1 MKPLFYKGLCISV
14 LTTLALSCA
23 STPKAPQI
31 KTDDEETQIIEDL
44 KTAEPTERE
53 LYAKKIATVKIS
65 LVSSPKETTKGK
77 IFTSPY
83 VIQVVDQ
90 EDKPVELFE
99 MSVVYPS
106 AREEGKIIYTETA
119 ILTDSEGKAS
129 FLPPA
134 PEFSFNSEISFFP
147 KGNMEDPEIEKLA
160 KENTIK
166 AAYKVQTNLKYSGGV
181 IAIVDYNQN
190 GKANMTNSISS
201 SNILMSLMK
210 LGFRGIGNIDLSAQV
225 VAGSNAKIYE
235 KTKAL
240 VGNGSKFLIFGKIKI
255 DSYDKSAEGITY
267 KVKGE
272 ISCMDLTNGNITFVS
287 EETASYTD
295 KNDWLA
301 LDTARKELA
310 TRLAAEIK
318 YGI

>member
-1 MKPLFYKGLCISV
+1 MKPLLYKGLCISV

-23 STPKAPQI
+23 STSKAT
-31 KTDDEETQIIEDL
+31 KTETNNTETQIVE
-44 KTAEPTERE
+44 KSAELTESE
-53 LYAKKIATVKIS
+53 LYAKKLASVKIS
-65 LVSSPKETTKGK
+65 LASTPKETTKGK

-83 VIQVVDQ
+83 TIQVVDN
-90 EDKPVELFE
+90 EEKPVELFE
-99 MSVVYPS
+99 LSVIYPS
-106 AREEGKIIYTETA
+106 SREDGKIVFAETA
-119 ILTDSEGKAS
+119 ITTDSEGNAS

-147 KGNMEDPEIEKLA
+147 KGNMEDAEIARLA

-166 AAYKVQTNLKYSGGV
+166 APYKVQTNHKYSGGV

-210 LGFRGIGNIDLSAQV
+210 LGFRGFGNIDISAQV
-225 VAGSNAKIYE
+225 VSGDNAKIFQ
-235 KTKAL
+235 KTKTL
-240 VGNGSKFLIFGKIKI
+240 VGNGSKFLIFGTIKI
-255 DSYDKSAEGITY
+255 DSYDKSADGVTY
-267 KVKGE
+267 KVTGQ
-272 ISCMDLTNGNITFVS
+272 ISCMDLTDGKISFATT
-287 EETASYTD
+287 ETVSYTD

-310 TRLAAEIK
+310 TRIATEIK

>member
-23 STPKAPQI
+23 STSKAPKI
-31 KTDDEETQIIEDL
+31 EADKSETQIVADSS
-44 KTAEPTERE
+44 EPAERE
-53 LYAKKIATVKIS
+53 LYAQKLASVKMS
-65 LVSSPKETTKGK
+65 LASTPKETTKGK
-77 IFTSPY
+77 AFASPY
-83 VIQVVDQ
+83 IIQIVDQ
-90 EDKPVELFE
+90 EEKPVELFE
-99 MSVVYPS
+99 LSVVYPS
-106 AREEGKIIYTETA
+106 SKENGNIVFAEAA
-119 ILTDSEGKAS
+119 ITTNSEGKAS
-129 FLPPA
+129 FLPPV

-147 KGNMEDPEIEKLA
+147 NGNMEDAEIARIA

-210 LGFRGIGNIDLSAQV
+210 LGFRGIGNIDLSSQV
-225 VAGSNAKIYE
+225 VAGNNAKIYE

-240 VGNGSKFLIFGKIKI
+240 VGNTSKFLIFGTIKI
-255 DSYDKSAEGITY
+255 DSYEKSADGITY
-267 KVKGE
+267 KLTGE
-272 ISCMDLTNGNITFVS
+272 ISCMDLTNGNITFASTDTV
-287 EETASYTD
+287 SYTD

-310 TRLAAEIK
+310 TRIATEIK